1 MEQTRW
7 YKVKELFAE
16 AADLEPQAREAF
28 LDSACDGD
36 SELRAEIDS
45 LLAESEA
52 EEHLIEVHSVDLARR
67 LSANGDNSKGR
78 KIGHYTIIEELGRGG
93 MGTVYLAERSD
104 GEFKQRVALK
114 LVRQT
119 IADAETEK
127 RFRRE
132 REILASLN
140 HPFIA
145 QLHDGG
151 VSENGEPYFAME
163 YVDGKPLL
171 EYADEHGL
179 TTDERLALFLKVC
192 SAVAYAH
199 RNLTIHR
206 DLKPSNILVAADGNP
221 KLLDF
226 GLAKIL
232 DENVGDQEQTAT
244 QYRAFTPAYA
254 SPEQILGKKVT
265 TASDVYSLGV
275 VLYELL
281 TGEKP
286 FHFEGKS
293 LDELVQTLTD
303 TEPLKPSSLN
313 KTTADIEG
321 DIDNIVL
328 KCLQKE
334 PERRYGS
341 VEEFSADIERHRNG
355 LPVTARPN
363 TAAYLAS
370 RFFKRNKIAVSA
382 TALIIV
388 ALALGLTLAM
398 WQASVARR
406 ESAKSDAVNEFLQ
419 KMLMTADPQ
428 SSVGGKKGLQ
438 ATIIDILTE
447 AERRLESGD
456 LADQPDVRAEL
467 RYVVGSGY
475 MAQGDYDSADRML
488 KQALAE
494 QTAIFGP
501 DSPRLVK
508 TAMAVAG
515 LFVIKADYA
524 NADRLYT
531 QKESQMRDEYRRGAI
546 DVSAYVGAL
555 SDYSLS
561 RRAQGDSKHAEKLL
575 REGLL
580 ISEAHGL
587 ESRSAFTRSLL
598 TLILLDQGKFDE
610 AESIQNAQIAKL
622 QVAGTETAEY
632 CAALTLLGSIQMEK
646 GDLNN
651 ALANLQAAEKMYRNL
666 YGPNHT
672 PIFDNL
678 RLQAQAEYLK
688 GDYASANQKIAL
700 VLEKYRQNA
709 SEKYISFATAL
720 TVQGLILNK
729 LDESAAAETVLRNA
743 LSLREANLPPGH
755 FMTALTK
762 GALGEVLADGRKFD
776 VAESLLLESYGS
788 LKANQANENLRVQMA
803 KLRLAKLYTAWGRQD
818 LAQNYR

>member
-16 AADLEPQAREAF
+16 AADLEPQARASF
-28 LDSACDGD
+28 LDSACDGND
-36 SELRAEIDS
+36 ELRAELDS

-52 EEHLIEVHSVDLARR
+52 EEHLIEVHSVDLARK
-67 LSANGDNSKGR
+67 LSLNGDNSKGR
-78 KIGHYTIIEELGRGG
+78 KIGHYTIIKELGRGG

-163 YVDGKPLL
+163 YVDGRPLL
-171 EYADEHGL
+171 EYADENGL

-192 SAVAYAH
+192 AAVAFAH

-206 DLKPSNILVAADGNP
+206 DLKPSNILVPPDGNP

-232 DENVGDQEQTAT
+232 DENLADQEQTAT

-293 LDELVQTLTD
+293 LDELVQTLTE
-303 TEPLKPSSLN
+303 TQPLKPSALN
-313 KTTADIEG
+313 QSNADIEG

-363 TAAYLAS
+363 TAAYRAS
-370 RFFKRNKIAVSA
+370 RFVKRNKIAVSA
-382 TALIIV
+382 TALIIA
-388 ALALGLTLAM
+388 ALALGLTLAL
-398 WQASVARR
+398 WQANVARR

-428 SSVGGKKGLQ
+428 SDVGGKKGRE
-438 ATIIDILTE
+438 ATIIDILAE
-447 AERRLESGD
+447 AERRLDSGD
-456 LADQPDVRAEL
+456 LADQPEVRAEL

-475 MAQGDYDSADRML
+475 MAQGDYASADRML
-488 KQALAE
+488 KQALEE

-501 DSPRLVK
+501 DSPKLVK
-508 TAMAVAG
+508 TAMTVAG

-531 QKESQMRDEYRRGAI
+531 QKESQIRTEFLRGAVDPATYI
-546 DVSAYVGAL
+546 GTL
-555 SDYSLS
+555 SGYALS
-561 RRAQGDSKHAEKLL
+561 RRAQGDAKHAERLL
-575 REGLL
+575 REALA
-580 ISEAHGL
+580 ISESNAL
-587 ESRSAFTRSLL
+587 ESRSAFIRGLL
-598 TLILLDQGKFDE
+598 ALMLLDQGKFDE
-610 AESIQNAQIAKL
+610 AEAIQLDAAAKL
-622 QVAGTETAEY
+622 RLSGQETADY

-651 ALANLQAAEKMYRNL
+651 ALANLQAAEKTYRNL

-678 RLQAQAEYLK
+678 RLQAQTEYLK
-688 GDYASANQKIAL
+688 GEYASANQKIAL
-700 VLEKYRQNA
+700 VIEKYTQNA
-709 SEKYISFATAL
+709 TEKYISFATAL
-720 TVQGLILNK
+720 TVQGLTLNK
-729 LDESAAAETVLRNA
+729 LGDGAAAESILRKA
-743 LSLREANLPPGH
+743 LMLREANLPPGH

-762 GALGEVLADGRKFD
+762 GALGEVLTDARTLDEAGPLLIDSYQKLKLSQSENNQRIVSARKRLTDHF
-776 VAESLLLESYGS
+776 
-788 LKANQANENLRVQMA
+788 KAVGKPELIS
-803 KLRLAKLYTAWGRQD
+803 
-818 LAQNYR
+818 NYP